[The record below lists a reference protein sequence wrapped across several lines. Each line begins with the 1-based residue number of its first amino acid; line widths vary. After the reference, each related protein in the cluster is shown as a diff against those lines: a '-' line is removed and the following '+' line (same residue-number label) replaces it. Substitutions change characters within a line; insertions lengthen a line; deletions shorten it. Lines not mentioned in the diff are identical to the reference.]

1 MGALQTLFIVLA
13 TFAVVYQYNL
23 PQCGTAKHCGA
34 PIHDILHI
42 LER

>member
-13 TFAVVYQYNL
+13 TFALVYQYNL
-23 PQCGTAKHCGA
+23 PKCGTASRCGA